1 MKWVTRI
8 VGGFLV
14 VILLAVA
21 VLVVMGHRSGAGR
34 PHASTELSASPDQL
48 WPWLTEGEKLKQW
61 VSWLVEVRGW
71 EQGAGVGAKR
81 VWVMKDEN
89 NGGMLMEIEGTCTEY
104 APPSRLTLQLKS
116 GGDFDGQQSYRLTDL
131 GNGRTLLEMDSNYH
145 FSSSF
150 ARLME
155 PMITALAEKKMV
167 GDVARLKSLVEGKA
181 TAAAR
186 QAPS

>member
-1 MKWVTRI
+1 MKWALRI

-21 VLVVMGHRSGAGR
+21 VLFGAGYRAGAGR
-34 PHASTELSASPDQL
+34 THASAELNGSPDQL
-48 WPWLTEGEKLKQW
+48 WPWLNEGEKLKQW

-71 EQGAGVGAKR
+71 EQGGGVGAKR
-81 VWVMKDEN
+81 VWMMKDEN

-104 APPSRLTLQLKS
+104 APPSRLTVQLKS
-116 GGDFDGQQSYRLTDL
+116 GSDFDGQQTYLLTDL
-131 GNGRTLLEMDSNYH
+131 GNGRTRLDVDSNYH
-145 FSSSF
+145 FSSSL

-155 PMITALAEKKMV
+155 PLITALAEKKLV
-167 GDVARLKSLVEGKA
+167 GDVARLKGLVGSKA

-186 QAPS
+186 QAPF